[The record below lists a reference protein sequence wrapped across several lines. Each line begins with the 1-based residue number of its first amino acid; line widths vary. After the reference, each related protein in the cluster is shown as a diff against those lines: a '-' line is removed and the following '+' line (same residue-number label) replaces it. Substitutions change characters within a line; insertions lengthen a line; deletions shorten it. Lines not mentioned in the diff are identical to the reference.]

1 MNMLSLREA
10 NVKRKMLA
18 PGERWAVDFG
28 VVRQA
33 WIMVL
38 KAL

>member
-1 MNMLSLREA
+1 MIMPSLRGE
-10 NVKRKMLA
+10 NVKRKMFA
-18 PGERWAVDFG
+18 PGERWAIDFG

-33 WIMVL
+33 WVMVL